1 MIAAPKM
8 VRNCLITSRCRFG
21 LDAIATG
28 AMLVV
33 TLCLRLAV
41 IAQERPIAICSV
53 GKFQPWIWQV
63 IDPTYK
69 KRLNTIGYQVGALE
83 YHELN
88 LERIKPFNVLMLQWA
103 PTEGDTEETEIYR
116 SKISVIE
123 QFVREGGGVLVTC
136 ENAYGAIRNVNQLLQ
151 PFGIEILNESITDEK
166 NLYRQT
172 RYLQYYFCKTT
183 NIDHEHPIGKGLK
196 EIWYPL
202 AHSLSEGYGTMPVKV
217 LNGEWQIIVRAADT
231 AHSSKGTYK
240 SAPPILA
247 ARQYGKGRIVV
258 FPTHTTYWINAG
270 YHRIWEGICME
281 KGDGFKLLDNIYR
294 WLAEPS
300 IASGAFGG
308 FTEPKEKA
316 KPQPP
321 TISPESVAATDV
333 YTRIA
338 LAGGRKPLKRI
349 EHTPK
354 VLKDFVGIIGVRTDY
369 SCPERNKYGGG
380 WGSVAEYCQ
389 RAKKLG
395 YSFIVFTDLLE
406 NMNHEKWE
414 KLVADCKAQTGEDF
428 VAIPGIEYENG
439 WGDRFICFNMSRFPE
454 KEWLSEDGKKVLNAS
469 GLYFGLDWPPLYLR
483 TPHLNFTPPWFAK
496 FYSGMELF
504 SYLHGDRLV
513 DEAVDWYR
521 LVQGNDYNLIPIVNH
536 GIFSPPELERAKGFK
551 THVLAESVK
560 DIHKA
565 FKYYWYAPRSVY
577 VSNGPRIKE
586 WVIENGRAALRD
598 EPWRLYISVESDA
611 PLKEVIVFDKQ
622 HIFRRFNCAG
632 KTRFQTQI
640 DGYHDRQRFF
650 TMEVRDQ
657 CGGRAISSALYTS
670 DLRHSTYMCT
680 DLQNTLN
687 SMFDVDPA
695 SGKFTH
701 FGVMGGHVTGWDS
714 LHPGIL
720 VPEWELMPP
729 GLDYV
734 VKGFSGG
741 LSHVVYAEW
750 HAPESA
756 VARRE
761 IAFGCGDC
769 NILDNYYETKLLPGS
784 FIAPTELAISRAR
797 MISFTPVP
805 YSYNIMLIEQE
816 IQFLRDVTFP
826 AREGPEV
833 VALTISGPIESF
845 ENYSFINANGEKVTG
860 KRDREVIVAEGTLPV
875 GGYVALFPDFYGSFA
890 IYSLDKPYTYRL
902 EGATVTMGFELAG
915 KKMKAGERLTARYLV
930 VRGKFGEEDDAG
942 FDAIR
947 RDYGL
952 SGKPAYTVSLS
963 KGKVL
968 DSRYMLQLQAEKFV
982 LKGSVTRAQ
991 LPNPL
996 PVTIAGLNEHWD
1008 AGLIELTTK
1017 TLRRVGVFEG
1027 KGYLTLDVAAKPQR
1041 FVAGNLVVCDQ
1052 ADVWLNLIETEE
1064 GWAIDAHNP
1073 TEKSLTVTVSIPS
1086 DFSPVLPIFTKRV
1099 TLPPGQTMRI
1109 SVNK

>member
-1 MIAAPKM
+1 MKNRVLIM
-8 VRNCLITSRCRFG
+8 VS
-21 LDAIATG
+21 
-28 AMLVV
+28 MM
-33 TLCLRLAV
+33 LCLCCAV
-41 IAQERPIAICSV
+41 TPQERPVALCSV

-69 KRLNTIGYQVGALE
+69 KKLNALGYRVGALE
-83 YHELN
+83 YHDLT
-88 LERIKPFNVLMLQWA
+88 LERVKPFNVLLLQWA
-103 PTEGDTEETEIYR
+103 PAEGDSEGTEIYR
-116 SKISVIE
+116 SKIPIIE

-136 ENAYGAIRNVNQLLQ
+136 ENAYSAIKNVNQLLQ
-151 PFGIEILNESITDEK
+151 PFGIEILNEAIVDEK
-166 NLYRQT
+166 NFYRQT

-183 NIDHEHPIGKGLK
+183 NIDREHPIGKGLK

-202 AHSLSEGYGTMPVKV
+202 MHSLSEGYGTMPIRV
-217 LNGEWQIIVRAADT
+217 LSNEWRIIVRAADI
-231 AHSSKGTYK
+231 ARSSKGTYQ

-270 YHRIWEGICME
+270 YHRIWEQICME

-294 WLAEPS
+294 WLSEPS
-300 IASGAFGG
+300 LTSGVFGG
-308 FTEPKEKA
+308 FIEPKEEA
-316 KPQPP
+316 KPQPTP
-321 TISPESVAATDV
+321 VSPESVAATDV
-333 YTRIA
+333 YTLILQA
-338 LAGGRKPLKRI
+338 SGRKPVKRI

-369 SCPERNKYGGG
+369 SRLKPNKYGGG

-395 YSFIVFTDLLE
+395 YSFIVFTELLE
-406 NMNHEKWE
+406 HMNAEKWA
-414 KLVADCKAQTGEDF
+414 KLVADCKAQTTEDF
-428 VAIPGIEYENG
+428 VALPGIEYEDG
-439 WGDRFICFNMSRFPE
+439 WGNKFICFNMNRFPE
-454 KEWLSEDGKKVLNAS
+454 KEWLSEDGKKVLDAP
-469 GLYFGLDWPPLYLR
+469 GFYFGLDWPPLYLR

-496 FYSGMELF
+496 FYSGMEVF
-504 SYLHGDRLV
+504 SYIHGNRLV
-513 DEAVDWYR
+513 DEAVEWYR

-536 GIFSPPELERAKGFK
+536 GIFSPPELEQVTGYK

-560 DIHKA
+560 DVPKA

-586 WVIENGRAALRD
+586 WAIENGRGGLRD
-598 EPWRLYISVESDA
+598 EPWRLYISVRSDV

-622 HIFRRFNCAG
+622 QVFRRFDCSG
-632 KTRFQTQI
+632 KTQFQVQI

-657 CGGRAISSALYTS
+657 HGGRAISSALYTS
-670 DLRHSTYMCT
+670 DLHHSTYMCT

-687 SMFDVDPA
+687 SMFDVDPI
-695 SGKFTH
+695 SGKPTY

-741 LSHVVYAEW
+741 LSHVVYAEG

-756 VARRE
+756 VAQRE

-784 FIAPTELAISRAR
+784 FSAPTELAVSRAR

-816 IQFLRDVTFP
+816 MRFLRDVIFS

-833 VALTISGPIESF
+833 VALTIGGPVESF

-860 KRDREVIVAEGTLPV
+860 KRDRQIIVSEGTLPAR
-875 GGYVALFPDFYGSFA
+875 GYIALFPDFYGSFA
-890 IYSLDKPYTYRL
+890 IFALDKPYTYRL
-902 EGATVTMGFELAG
+902 ENATVTMGFELAG
-915 KKMKAGERLTARYLV
+915 KTVKAGERLTARYLV
-930 VRGKFGEEDDAG
+930 VRGKFGEEGDAG
-942 FDAIR
+942 FEAIR

-952 SGKPAYTVSLS
+952 NGKPAYTVTLS

-968 DSRYMLQLQAEKFV
+968 DSKYVLQLQAENFV
-982 LKGSVTRAQ
+982 VRGSVTQAP

-996 PVTIAGLNEHWD
+996 PVTIAGLNERWD
-1008 AGLIELTTK
+1008 AGLIDLTTK
-1017 TLRRVGVFEG
+1017 SLRRVGVFEG
-1027 KGYLTLDVAAKPQR
+1027 KGYLTLDVAKKPQR
-1041 FVAGNLVVCDQ
+1041 FIAGNLVVCNR
-1052 ADVWLNLIETEE
+1052 ADVWLNLTETDE

-1073 TEKSLTVTVSIPS
+1073 TEKSLTVTISIPY
-1086 DFSPVLPIFTKRV
+1086 DFSPLLPTFIKRV
-1099 TLPPGQTMRI
+1099 TLPPGQTIRM
-1109 SVNK
+1109 SVNR